1 MQLKALFQHP
11 KALPAIPRVMQEL
24 LASFSDEKVM
34 VGYLVECISSDQVLS
49 AQLLRLANSAYY
61 QVPHTVA
68 TVADAVAL
76 LGFTNV
82 RTLVISLGLTG
93 SFKVMPGFHAAQ
105 FWRHSLHTAVASRHL
120 SAPLGLNTE
129 LAFTVGLMHAIG
141 ELVMHLAMP
150 DEMLALG
157 QSVKLLDPQRLD
169 AQQATFGYSHPE
181 VGAELA
187 RQWQFPLVFSNAI
200 ASAGRPL
207 APSTFDPL
215 AALVHIAAWRSR
227 AQENQLSAEA
237 MTASWPA
244 DVAAA
249 IALPGAAVL
258 QDLAPLDQLTDGLAH
273 LLA

>member
-93 SFKVMPGFHAAQ
+93 SFKAMPGFNATQ
-105 FWRHSLHTAVASRHL
+105 FWRHSLHTAVASRYL
-120 SAPLGLNTE
+120 GAPVGLDPE
-129 LAFTVGLMHAIG
+129 VAFTVGLMHAIG
-141 ELVMHLAMP
+141 ELVMHLTMP
-150 DEMLALG
+150 SEMLTLG
-157 QSVKLLDPQRLD
+157 QCAKLLDPQRLD
-169 AQQATFGYSHPE
+169 AQQAAFGYSHPE

-187 RQWQFPLVFSNAI
+187 RQWQFPLMFSNAI
-200 ASAGRPL
+200 AGAGAPL
-207 APSTFDPL
+207 AQAIFDPL

-227 AQENQLSAEA
+227 AQENKLDAQAIA
-237 MTASWPA
+237 ASWPV
-244 DVAAA
+244 DVAVK
-249 IALPGAAVL
+249 IGLSNTAVL
-258 QDLAPLDQLTDGLAH
+258 HDLPPLDQLAQGMAH